1 MDSSYQRRS
10 KNEEEF
16 FLFVLPTLQEASSSQ
31 SSQRQGIHT
40 SVRNGAT
47 FIDETL
53 NGHEV
58 LCQRRFHMEREIF
71 RALVRRLREKGL
83 VDSRYVSVEEQLA
96 IFLYAV
102 SKNASNRVLQDQFQ
116 HSGETISR
124 HFAAV
129 LNALT
134 QLTCH
139 YICLPS
145 PHPHCILRQP
155 KFSPYFQ
162 VIKKIVHFH
171 VNLIIFNTCKVGLL
185 Y

>member
-10 KNEEEF
+10 KNEEEL

-31 SSQRQGIHT
+31 SSQRQAIHT

-47 FIDETL
+47 FIDETQ

-58 LCQRRFHMEREIF
+58 LCQRRFHMERDIF

-83 VDSRYVSVEEQLA
+83 VDSSYVSVEEQLA

-102 SKNASNRVLQDQFQ
+102 SKNASR
-116 HSGETISR
+116 R
-124 HFAAV
+124 FAAV

-145 PHPHCILRQP
+145 PHPHRILRQP

-162 VIKKIVHFH
+162 VIIKIVHFH
-171 VNLIIFNTCKVGLL
+171 ANLTIFNTCKVGLL

>member
-1 MDSSYQRRS
+1 MGMKSYAKGDS
-10 KNEEEF
+10 
-16 FLFVLPTLQEASSSQ
+16 
-31 SSQRQGIHT
+31 IW
-40 SVRNGAT
+40 
-47 FIDETL
+47 
-53 NGHEV
+53 
-58 LCQRRFHMEREIF
+58 REIF
-71 RALVRRLREKGL
+71 SELWFEDCVKKDLLIQGM
-83 VDSRYVSVEEQLA
+83 SQ
-96 IFLYAV
+96 FLYAV

-145 PHPHCILRQP
+145 PHPHHILRQP

-171 VNLIIFNTCKVGLL
+171 VNLTIFNICKVGLL
-185 Y
+185 C

>member
-10 KNEEEF
+10 NNEEEF
-16 FLFVLPTLQEASSSQ
+16 FFFVLPTLQEASSSQ
-31 SSQRQGIHT
+31 SSQRQAIHT
-40 SVRNGAT
+40 SVWNGAI

-58 LCQRRFHMEREIF
+58 VCRRRFHMEREI
-71 RALVRRLREKGL
+71 LVRRLREKGL

-124 HFAAV
+124 HFAAM

-145 PHPHCILRQP
+145 PHPHRILRQP

-162 VIKKIVHFH
+162 VVKK
-171 VNLIIFNTCKVGLL
+171 
-185 Y
+185 